1 MVVCPSCNSSRIR
14 NDYKPA
20 PLWSRLIGIRALL
33 CDHCNRQFKTFCPIS
48 PKRASKNGKSRRDRH
63 GGQTVDPAP
72 AVDLGQLR
80 QNVADAQL
88 RQADNIDRMKLS
100 LKPNESGEIVT
111 GQELPVRHDLKT
123 QILKLHSRQEAQQE
137 AQQEVQGAKEPAR
150 DQAGQTVLNSM
161 LQCSECGSRN
171 VKRRHRTAIERAAL
185 ALTDHKAFSCRDCG
199 ASFYA
204 KGDEPHEKDRG
215 INVADASMLSGLSPD
230 GKG

>member
-20 PLWSRLIGIRALL
+20 PLWLRLIGIRALL
-33 CDHCNRQFKTFCPIS
+33 CDHCNRQFKAFCPIS
-48 PKRASKNGKSRRDRH
+48 PKRTLKSGKSRRDQRSNEISKL
-63 GGQTVDPAP
+63 AP
-72 AVDLGQLR
+72 RVDLGQLR

-88 RQADNIDRMKLS
+88 RQADSIDRMRLS
-100 LKPNESGEIVT
+100 LEPNESGEVVT
-111 GQELPVRHDLKT
+111 GQELPVHYDLKT
-123 QILKLHSRQEAQQE
+123 QVLKLHL
-137 AQQEVQGAKEPAR
+137 QGAQGTKDAASDR
-150 DQAGQTVLNSM
+150 AGQANPNSA
-161 LQCSECGSRN
+161 LQCSECASHN

-204 KGDEPHEKDRG
+204 KSDEPHEKDHG
-215 INVADASMLSGLSPD
+215 INVADAGMLSGLSTD